1 MVKAKAPALG
11 IIEEDVHH
19 CAVHV
24 SYLTVICPKFHAAQQ
39 RHTSVPRIL
48 EGQIKVPAT
57 SSVVGRWRDEE
68 DTVHPTSIVY
78 LVQVNV
84 TEWFAVHNLHPQIFP
99 MTNFQTAGV
108 NEVYRVF
115 SMVICAKESMSH
127 LSWCLS
133 PLPWAAP
140 QAICNVTCIF
150 AGSRPIMSP

>member
-24 SYLTVICPKFHAAQQ
+24 SYFTAICPKFHAAQQ

-78 LVQVNV
+78 LAQVNV
-84 TEWFAVHNLHPQIFP
+84 TEWFAVHNLLPQIFP
-99 MTNFQTAGV
+99 MTNFQSTENWQHFGPTLFQASCVMIGV
-108 NEVYRVF
+108 HQPSEN
-115 SMVICAKESMSH
+115 SIDMMLLQLIM
-127 LSWCLS
+127 
-133 PLPWAAP
+133 
-140 QAICNVTCIF
+140 Q
-150 AGSRPIMSP
+150 PI